1 LAILESDGDVGQRVW
16 PIRPPSSQAWS
27 RALEAPDKRHEEGGN
42 CGMAEPYVTVC
53 ACTYRRP
60 RGLRALLGGLAAQRF
75 EDARPDFDVV
85 IVDNEGSA
93 EARAICAEVGR
104 ATGLAVRYVQE
115 PRHGIPYARNACLD
129 QVAPATAFF
138 AMIDDDEVPEPAW
151 LEQLIRAQG
160 HAGADVV
167 RGPVVPVFPDGAPAW
182 IRDGD
187 FFGWPKQ
194 RRAGVGTALADGAEL
209 ASASSNNV
217 LVRAAAVR
225 ALGLRFD
232 TTLTFTGG
240 TDALFFR
247 QMKLAGC
254 RIVYAAGARV
264 REAVPPQRATFR
276 YLWRVHYKLGCNK
289 VPRKLR
295 LEAKGA
301 GASRFVRMAVKRLP
315 RECAEIG
322 GGALAVARS
331 LVGGDADM
339 GRLSPG
345 LLRIAKGLG
354 GLAGLIGV
362 RFPHYR

>member
-1 LAILESDGDVGQRVW
+1 MG
-16 PIRPPSSQAWS
+16 
-27 RALEAPDKRHEEGGN
+27 HEGGGN
-42 CGMAEPYVTVC
+42 FGMAEPYVTVC

-60 RGLRALLGGLAAQRF
+60 EGLRALLGGLATQRF
-75 EDARPDFDVV
+75 KAIAPPRIEVV

-93 EARAICAEVGR
+93 EARAICEQVGQ
-104 ATGLAVRYVQE
+104 ATGLAIRYVHE
-115 PRHGIPYARNACLD
+115 PRHGIPFARNACLD
-129 QVAPATAFF
+129 HVAADASFF
-138 AMIDDDEVPEPAW
+138 AMIDDDEVPEPDW
-151 LEQLIRAQG
+151 LEQLLLAQ
-160 HAGADVV
+160 ACVDADVV
-167 RGPVVPVFPDGAPAW
+167 RGSVVPVFPDGAPAW
-182 IRDGD
+182 IRNGD

-194 RRAGVGTALADGAEL
+194 RRAGAGTALADGAEL

-264 REAVPPQRATFR
+264 REAVPAQRATFR
-276 YLWRVHYKLGCNK
+276 YLWRVHYKQGCNK

-295 LEAKGA
+295 LESKGA
-301 GASRFVRMAVKRLP
+301 GTARFVRMAVKCIP

-331 LVGGDADM
+331 LVTGQADM
-339 GRLSPG
+339 ARLSGG

-354 GLAGLIGV
+354 GLAGLVGV
-362 RFPHYR
+362 RFAHYR

>member
-1 LAILESDGDVGQRVW
+1 
-16 PIRPPSSQAWS
+16 
-27 RALEAPDKRHEEGGN
+27 
-42 CGMAEPYVTVC
+42 
-53 ACTYRRP
+53 
-60 RGLRALLGGLAAQRF
+60 
-75 EDARPDFDVV
+75 
-85 IVDNEGSA
+85 
-93 EARAICAEVGR
+93 
-104 ATGLAVRYVQE
+104 
-115 PRHGIPYARNACLD
+115 
-129 QVAPATAFF
+129 
-138 AMIDDDEVPEPAW
+138 VPEPDW
-151 LEQLIRAQG
+151 LEQLLLAQ
-160 HAGADVV
+160 ACVDADVV
-167 RGPVVPVFPDGAPAW
+167 RGSVVPVFPDGAPAW
-182 IRDGD
+182 IRNGD

-194 RRAGVGTALADGAEL
+194 RRAGAGTALADGAEL

-264 REAVPPQRATFR
+264 REAVPAQRATFR
-276 YLWRVHYKLGCNK
+276 YLWRVHYKQGCNK

-295 LEAKGA
+295 LESKGA
-301 GASRFVRMAVKRLP
+301 GTARFVRMAVKCIP

-331 LVGGDADM
+331 LVTGQADM
-339 GRLSPG
+339 ARLSGG

-354 GLAGLIGV
+354 GLAGLVGV
-362 RFPHYR
+362 RFAHYR

>member
-1 LAILESDGDVGQRVW
+1 
-16 PIRPPSSQAWS
+16 
-27 RALEAPDKRHEEGGN
+27 
-42 CGMAEPYVTVC
+42 MAEPYVTVC

-60 RGLRALLGGLAAQRF
+60 EGLRALLGGLAAQRC
-75 EDARPDFDVV
+75 EAIAPPRIEVV

-93 EARAICAEVGR
+93 EARAVCAQVGQ
-104 ATGLAVRYVQE
+104 ATGLAISYVHE
-115 PRHGIPYARNACLD
+115 PRRGIPYARNACVD
-129 QVAPATAFF
+129 QVASDAEFF
-138 AMIDDDEVPEPAW
+138 AMMDDDEVPEPDW
-151 LEQLIRAQG
+151 LEQLLLAQAR
-160 HAGADVV
+160 AGADVV
-167 RGPVVPVFPDGAPAW
+167 RGAVVPVFPDEAPAW

-194 RRAGVGTALADGAEL
+194 RRVGGGITISDGPELADGAEL

-217 LVRAAAVR
+217 LVRMAAVR
-225 ALGLRFD
+225 ALALRFD

-276 YLWRVHYKLGCNK
+276 YLWRVHYKQGCNK

-295 LEAKGA
+295 LETKGA
-301 GASRFVRMAVKRLP
+301 GTARFVRTAAKRIP

-322 GGALAVARS
+322 GGTLTVARS
-331 LVGGDADM
+331 LVRGHADM
-339 GRLSPG
+339 GRLSGG

-354 GLAGLIGV
+354 GLAGLIGA
-362 RFPHYR
+362 RFAHYR

>member
-1 LAILESDGDVGQRVW
+1 
-16 PIRPPSSQAWS
+16 
-27 RALEAPDKRHEEGGN
+27 
-42 CGMAEPYVTVC
+42 MAESYVTVC

-60 RGLRALLGGLAAQRF
+60 EGLHALLGGLAAQRF
-75 EDARPDFDVV
+75 EAIAPPRVEVV

-93 EARAICAEVGR
+93 EARAVCDQVEQG
-104 ATGLAVRYVQE
+104 TGLPIRYVHE
-115 PRHGIPYARNACLD
+115 ARHGIPFARNACLD
-129 QVAPATAFF
+129 HVPSDAEFF
-138 AMIDDDEVPEPAW
+138 AMIDDDEVPEPDW
-151 LEQLIRAQG
+151 LEQLLVAQAR
-160 HAGADVV
+160 AGADVV
-167 RGPVVPVFPDGAPAW
+167 RGAVVPVFPDGAPAW

-194 RRAGVGTALADGAEL
+194 RRTGGITLAEGAELADGAEL

-217 LVRAAAVR
+217 LVRMAAVR
-225 ALGLRFD
+225 ALALRFD
-232 TTLTFTGG
+232 TTLAFTGG

-276 YLWRVHYKLGCNK
+276 YLWRVQYKQGCNK

-295 LEAKGA
+295 LQTKGA
-301 GASRFVRMAVKRLP
+301 GTARFVRMAIKRVP

-322 GGALAVARS
+322 SGTLAVARS
-331 LVGGDADM
+331 LVRGHADM
-339 GRLSPG
+339 GRLSGG

-354 GLAGLIGV
+354 GLAGLLGA
-362 RFPHYR
+362 RFAHYR

>member
-1 LAILESDGDVGQRVW
+1 
-16 PIRPPSSQAWS
+16 
-27 RALEAPDKRHEEGGN
+27 
-42 CGMAEPYVTVC
+42 MAEPYVTVC

-60 RGLRALLGGLAAQRF
+60 EGLRALLGGLAAQRF
-75 EDARPDFDVV
+75 QTNVPPRIEVV

-93 EARAICAEVGR
+93 AARTVCEQVGR
-104 ATGLAVRYVQE
+104 AAGLAIRYVHE
-115 PRHGIPYARNACLD
+115 PRHGIPFARNACLD
-129 QVAPATAFF
+129 HVSRDASFF
-138 AMIDDDEVPEPAW
+138 AMIDDDEVPEPDW
-151 LEQLIRAQG
+151 LEQLLLAQ
-160 HAGADVV
+160 ARVDADVV
-167 RGPVVPVFPDGAPAW
+167 RGAVVPVFPDGAPAW

-194 RRAGVGTALADGAEL
+194 RRSGTGAALADGAEL

-217 LVRAAAVR
+217 LVRVAAVR

-264 REAVPPQRATFR
+264 CEAVPPQRATFR
-276 YLWRVHYKLGCNK
+276 YLWRVHYKQGCNK

-295 LEAKGA
+295 LESKGA
-301 GASRFVRMAVKRLP
+301 GTVRFVRMAVKRIP

-322 GGALAVARS
+322 GGGLAVARA
-331 LVGGDADM
+331 LVTGHADM
-339 GRLSPG
+339 GRLSDG

-362 RFPHYR
+362 RFAHYR